1 MADRQELTR
10 QLIEKVKEQQEVGNK
25 FQAVNKEVDALK
37 TAIAQESINELE
49 ELASTEVVQ

>member
-10 QLIEKVKEQQEVGNK
+10 QLIDKVKEKQEAGKK
-25 FQAVNKEVDALK
+25 FQTVNKEVEDLK

-49 ELASTEVVQ
+49 ELAPTEVVQ

>member
-10 QLIEKVKEQQEVGNK
+10 QLIDKVKEQQEAGKK
-25 FQAVNKEVDALK
+25 FQTVNKEVEDLK

-49 ELASTEVVQ
+49 ELAPTEVVQ

>member
-10 QLIEKVKEQQEVGNK
+10 QLIDKVKEQQEAGKK
-25 FQAVNKEVDALK
+25 FQTVNKEVEDLK

-49 ELASTEVVQ
+49 EFAPAEVV